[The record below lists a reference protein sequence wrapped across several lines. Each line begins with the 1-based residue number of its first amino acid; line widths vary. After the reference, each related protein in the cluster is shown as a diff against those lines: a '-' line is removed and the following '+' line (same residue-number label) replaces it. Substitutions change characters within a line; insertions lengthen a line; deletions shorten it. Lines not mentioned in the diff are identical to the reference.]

1 MKTNFHS
8 WFHSFEFSL
17 SKHVKLCT
25 KEWVLCDDL
34 AVMLLMVFFIIPFHF
49 LPYIGQNGYF
59 CLKTHINSEDFGNS
73 KPGLT
78 LFFFF

>member
-25 KEWVLCDDL
+25 ECKEWVLCDDL
-34 AVMLLMVFFIIPFHF
+34 AVVLLMVFSLYHFISP
-49 LPYIGQNGYF
+49 
-59 CLKTHINSEDFGNS
+59 
-73 KPGLT
+73 LT
-78 LFFFF
+78 

>member
-34 AVMLLMVFFIIPFHF
+34 AVMLLMVFFHYTISFPPLHRSKWLF
-49 LPYIGQNGYF
+49 LPKNAHKLGRF
-59 CLKTHINSEDFGNS
+59 WKL
-73 KPGLT
+73 
-78 LFFFF
+78 